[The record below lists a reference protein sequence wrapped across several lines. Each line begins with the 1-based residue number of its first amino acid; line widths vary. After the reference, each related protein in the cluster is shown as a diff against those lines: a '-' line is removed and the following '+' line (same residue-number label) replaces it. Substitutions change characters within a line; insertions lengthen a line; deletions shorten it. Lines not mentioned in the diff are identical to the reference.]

1 MSSNADPLSAVN
13 GTRSARG
20 RAKDAEVI
28 ESQWNGPYAQDESDQ
43 PPPFTLTDS
52 QLSQALGWFSVGV
65 GLLQIFAPRGV
76 GRAIGV
82 GERPIVMRLCGLR
95 ELTTGIGLLSERS
108 PAAFAWSRVA
118 GDALNL
124 ALLRGALQS
133 PDSSRARIAMAA
145 TVMASVTA
153 MDIFAGQRLTRA
165 ALSRP
170 PATLRSRLSITIAAT
185 PERLYSFWRN
195 LDNLPKF
202 MQSVQ
207 SVTAISAQQSHWVA
221 DAPAGTLVEWDS
233 EIVDDQ
239 PNRLIAWRTLP
250 DSDVAHH
257 GIVSFE
263 AAPSGQGTVVSVDL
277 HYRAPGGALGMGLAK
292 ILSEDPDSHIA
303 RVLQRLK
310 QLIETGE
317 VATPVDEPMGWRR
330 MLGRFLWR
338 K

>member
-1 MSSNADPLSAVN
+1 MSNNADPLSAVN
-13 GTRSARG
+13 GTRPARA
-20 RAKDAEVI
+20 RAIEAEVI
-28 ESQWNGPYAQDESDQ
+28 DSQWQDPYEHEPADR
-43 PPPFTLTDS
+43 PPFAISDR

-65 GLLQIFAPRGV
+65 GLLQIIAPRGV

-82 GERPIVMRLCGLR
+82 GERPIVLRLCGLR
-95 ELTTGIGLLSERS
+95 ELATGVGLLSERS
-108 PAAFAWSRVA
+108 PAVFAWSRVA

-145 TVMASVTA
+145 TLMASVTA
-153 MDIFAGQRLTRA
+153 MDVFAGQRLTRA
-165 ALSRP
+165 ALARP
-170 PATLRSRLSITIAAT
+170 PATLRSRLAITIAAP
-185 PERLYSFWRN
+185 PEKLYAFWRK

-221 DAPAGTLVEWDS
+221 NAPTGTLVEWDS

-250 DSDVAHH
+250 GSDVAHH

-263 AAPSGQGTVVSVDL
+263 AAPAGGTVVSVDL

-303 RVLQRLK
+303 RILQRLK
-310 QLIETGE
+310 QLIETGDI
-317 VATPVDEPMGWRR
+317 VTPAEEPLGWRR
-330 MLGRFLWR
+330 MLGRALWR